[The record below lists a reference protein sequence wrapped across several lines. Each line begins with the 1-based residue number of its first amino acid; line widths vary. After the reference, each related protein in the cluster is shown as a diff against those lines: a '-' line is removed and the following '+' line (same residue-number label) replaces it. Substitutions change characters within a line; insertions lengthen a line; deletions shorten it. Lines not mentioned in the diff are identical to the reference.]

1 MLDIDRKTQLWTAL
15 ATATWRAAEALDTGS
30 PSERKSALSYRNG
43 LMDAWIILTGDSI
56 EEVAE
61 KLQDY
66 LIAAGEAKLAGLV

>member
-15 ATATWRAAEALDTGS
+15 AAATWHAAEALDTTNPG
-30 PSERKSALSYRNG
+30 EQRATRMYRNG

-56 EEVAE
+56 EEVGE